1 MEQLS
6 LFGDSGQTPG
16 IPEDLMEY
24 RPGLFTQQESDRFL
38 QEFITT
44 APWQQKLVSMYG
56 KNIITPRL
64 TAWYGDKQDTLETI
78 PWTPTLSAI
87 REKVQKETGITFNSV
102 LLNYY
107 RDGNDS
113 VAWHSDNE
121 IVMGTHPVIAS
132 VSFGQ
137 VRRFDVRKK
146 SDHHT
151 KYSVKLENG
160 SLLIMKGDLQ
170 AQWEHSIPKST
181 QSFKARVNL
190 TFRRI

>member
-24 RPGLFTQQESDRFL
+24 RPGLFSAEESARFL
-38 QEFITT
+38 KEFIQT

-64 TAWYGDKQDTLETI
+64 TAWYGDKQTTLATI
-78 PWTPTLSAI
+78 PWTPTLSVI
-87 REKVQKETGITFNSV
+87 REKVQKETGIIFNSV

-113 VAWHSDNE
+113 VSWHSDNE

-137 VRRFDVRKK
+137 VRRFDIRKK
-146 SDHHT
+146 ADHQT
-151 KYSVKLENG
+151 KYSVKLESG
-160 SLLIMKGDLQ
+160 SLLIMKGNLQ
-170 AQWEHSIPKST
+170 VDWDHRIPKST
-181 QSFKARVNL
+181 QPVKERVNL